1 MMSDE
6 QPQPSATSLFESET
20 LELSWR
26 YAYRPEFVPLLVDY
40 LGARPKMKVL
50 EVGCGTGYLARLLA
64 RSLDDV
70 HIVGLDPDR
79 QLLNAAR
86 QLLERE
92 GHTHSVKFWQGDAYR
107 LPFLD
112 ETFDMV
118 TSQTLL

>member
-6 QPQPSATSLFESET
+6 QPQPSATNLFESET

-26 YAYRPEFVPLLVDY
+26 YAYRPEFVPLLIDY
-40 LGARPKMKVL
+40 LGARPKMNVL

-64 RSLDDV
+64 RSLNDV

-79 QLLNAAR
+79 QLLDVAR
-86 QLLERE
+86 RLLERE
-92 GHTHSVKFWQGDAYR
+92 ELTHNVQFWQGDAYR
-107 LPFLD
+107 LPFPD
-112 ETFDMV
+112 ESFDMV